1 VRTVA
6 FDFSA
11 LVWDKSPATA
21 RVECAL
27 K

>member
-6 FDFSA
+6 FDFSE
-11 LVWDKSPATA
+11 LVWDKSQATA
-21 RVECAL
+21 RVEYAL